1 MELSDE
7 KLASYRV
14 TFTGTEYRGLVM
26 DDEQKR
32 RRRTYMRGLLKQFD
46 GFGDLS
52 DYRLDRMLVY
62 RLGGGFNVQ
71 DEEMY
76 DFFYYGNSISRQ
88 ESEFRR
94 VRSMMPF
101 EFMDKTGKDFDWSVY
116 RVNVDE
122 AKELATRY
130 VMSFQ
135 KFRANGMGLYIY
147 SGTKGSGKTMLSC
160 CILNEIA
167 RRYIGSVKFIN
178 VLDFISLTKR
188 SYDGSDE
195 TEAIYQ
201 ANLLVLD
208 DLGVQMSR
216 EWTDSVLYQLVNDR
230 YTNRKPTIYTSNIP
244 VGQLKI
250 DDRIRDRIE
259 STTYELRLPE
269 EGIRHEMR
277 AAVKSEILQKIK
289 NGS

>member
-46 GFGDLS
+46 GVGDLS

-135 KFRANGMGLYIY
+135 RFRENGMGLYIY

-167 RRYIGSVKFIN
+167 KRYIGSVKFIN
-178 VLDFISLTKR
+178 VLDFISLTKK

-216 EWTDSVLYQLVNDR
+216 EWTDSVLYRLVNDR

-250 DDRIRDRIE
+250 DDRIKDRIE

-277 AAVKSEILQKIK
+277 TAAKSEILQEIK